1 MEYINERTVALTKPP
16 KADKQPSEHLKKCA
30 KEIINHLLGLANKLN
45 KEDRAV
51 YKYIEKLNGSMN
63 LVYDSSY
70 NENGIPIEV
79 SGVIDPDKKA
89 DEIAEAALKS
99 NGFTKLTMAKGN
111 SNVYYKS
118 FGETSKV
125 IAIVNGQKGGLL
137 RSYSLINLY
146 TSSSLTECT
155 IFEGVQFLGESIVL
169 NEFHIKDTFDK
180 FKRHKDAK
188 STKKEIKEPEKDSDY
203 AHCVVYSDEFEE
215 AVVNATIDLMKK
227 HITKLSAFLNKEKFD
242 GNKDAII
249 LLPISPANAELSI
262 YPVWVDGK
270 NYYVN
275 DVIEYILYKAVPMDF
290 DKECTKRYDDTP
302 KIREANEYLNRIE
315 DKAKEYFSSKVG
327 IDITTFTEGDW
338 HGVDCSMRFPIS
350 KIVEMYDIKEK

>member
-1 MEYINERTVALTKPP
+1 MEYMNERTVALTKPP

-118 FGETSKV
+118 FSETSKV

-146 TSSSLTECT
+146 TSSSLTEST

-169 NEFHIKDTFDK
+169 NEFNLKDI
-180 FKRHKDAK
+180 FKKKNK
-188 STKKEIKEPEKDSDY
+188 SKETTSDNDKKE
-203 AHCVVYSDEFEE
+203 
-215 AVVNATIDLMKK
+215 
-227 HITKLSAFLNKEKFD
+227 
-242 GNKDAII
+242 
-249 LLPISPANAELSI
+249 
-262 YPVWVDGK
+262 
-270 NYYVN
+270 
-275 DVIEYILYKAVPMDF
+275 DV
-290 DKECTKRYDDTP
+290 
-302 KIREANEYLNRIE
+302 
-315 DKAKEYFSSKVG
+315 KAKEYTREEFSHIVSQMKTLADAIKNFVIKASKKYKFENVFSISNSFDKSFPANKVINSDNGPVFNMEWEYQDTKEFNYMLDDIQEFIYKTIDDSG
-327 IDITTFTEGDW
+327 IKDNIYYTTNLAHEYFDITLNDDKF
-338 HGVDCSMRFPIS
+338 I
-350 KIVEMYDIKEK
+350 IVESKK